1 MAQVHVAKNVML
13 SGSTLVGSHH
23 VRDGHLSE
31 PRRTQRAVERAL
43 QDDLKPWVALDPT
56 QTASLLCFSRED
68 SEAFIGAVGQVGK
81 EMGTLARQEE
91 MWQWLKRKSGA
102 GNISG
107 GYTRKRRKLS
117 PLEEKGQRLWLGYD
131 AANRRA
137 PLKQL
142 GKKVPSLLT
151 LFQTARLGKEVFN
164 ATVLLQQIRDDNG
177 CILPNYAKETRRVQA
192 AHVDGEDASVLNVIV
207 ALHPNT
213 SVLFYDGTATRVVL
227 VKRGMSVAFLETT
240 QHGGDAWLRSSKG
253 AAFFSFRAFFSI
265 ALEGRPSSGQG
276 KRSTSSETGM
286 LQVAQETQDA
296 GRVLKAKRLKKN
308 LRRRK
313 RLTKRRP

>member
-107 GYTRKRRKLS
+107 GVANCRPWRKRDS
-117 PLEEKGQRLWLGYD
+117 
-131 AANRRA
+131 
-137 PLKQL
+137 
-142 GKKVPSLLT
+142 
-151 LFQTARLGKEVFN
+151 
-164 ATVLLQQIRDDNG
+164 G
-177 CILPNYAKETRRVQA
+177 CGSAMTPPI
-192 AHVDGEDASVLNVIV
+192 GEL
-207 ALHPNT
+207 
-213 SVLFYDGTATRVVL
+213 
-227 VKRGMSVAFLETT
+227 
-240 QHGGDAWLRSSKG
+240 
-253 AAFFSFRAFFSI
+253 
-265 ALEGRPSSGQG
+265 PSS
-276 KRSTSSETGM
+276 
-286 LQVAQETQDA
+286 
-296 GRVLKAKRLKKN
+296 N
-308 LRRRK
+308 LERRY
-313 RLTKRRP
+313 PPC